1 MKKYLSYVG
10 IRKIGSEI
18 LVETRIDGATM
29 RGSDKTRSHV
39 IASSDA
45 GIIRSTILFTTS
57 FSGLLTGKNFTY
69 ILCGSISPCDRHA
82 RSIFYIGLRISLS
95 FFSPPL
101 RGEIYLT
108 KVGALRN
115 ERSLTSRI
123 KPRFIRIEILGQR
136 ESHPPLRKFV

>member
-1 MKKYLSYVG
+1 MRLDFTVRSP
-10 IRKIGSEI
+10 REI
-18 LVETRIDGATM
+18 DFLYRAQD
-29 RGSDKTRSHV
+29 
-39 IASSDA
+39 
-45 GIIRSTILFTTS
+45 L
-57 FSGLLTGKNFTY
+57 
-69 ILCGSISPCDRHA
+69 
-82 RSIFYIGLRISLS
+82 SLS
-95 FFSPPL
+95 LFPPL